1 MEIGG
6 EEGSITVIYP
16 KNKAMV
22 KEAKADECCL
32 LLFFHRSALL
42 SCNRE
47 TYQQLRFGVPTET
60 IYPNISCPLK
70 KLGAFPILSSFAVS
84 FQVTTADLRS
94 AQTFKIKREF

>member
-1 MEIGG
+1 VTKA
-6 EEGSITVIYP
+6 SITVIYP

-22 KEAKADECCL
+22 KEVKADECCL
-32 LLFFHRSALL
+32 LSFFHQSALL

-60 IYPNISCPLK
+60 IYSNISCPFK

-84 FQVTTADLRS
+84 FQVTTTDLRS